1 VRWGVNITLEIKGNI
16 VNLYNV
22 NLNNINDEVYK
33 LIQKY
38 DLDVSEIIDLVRW
51 IKYNLEGVDR
61 DGL

>member
-1 VRWGVNITLEIKGNI
+1 MNITLEIKGNI

>member
-1 VRWGVNITLEIKGNI
+1 VNITLEIKGNI